1 MPSLRGGRRGDKL
14 GLVSIFYEER
24 NKQHENRPIYTKL
37 TNICTTSS
45 LADPQMRRNL
55 NARVP
60 PAQGAFVRDG
70 PCGNSAG
77 VSK

>member
-1 MPSLRGGRRGDKL
+1 MHNE
-14 GLVSIFYEER
+14 F
-24 NKQHENRPIYTKL
+24 
-37 TNICTTSS
+37 

-60 PAQGAFVRDG
+60 PAQGAFVCDG
-70 PCGNSAG
+70 PRENSAG